1 MQEKLKDGFGVSN
14 TVIRMANEC
23 SPAVGKRII
32 EQYQSIPFVV
42 RDAVADFHKA
52 MEQVEDRDS
61 IDAIK
66 ESLKQLAN
74 ACEANPSYK
83 DVYEAARNE
92 AQEAIADVIANEG
105 MNLLEDDE

>member
-1 MQEKLKDGFGVSN
+1 MGKGKDNIQASDTIV
-14 TVIRMANEC
+14 RLANEC

-42 RDAVADFHKA
+42 RDAVDDFYAA
-52 MEQVEDRDS
+52 MEHIEDRDS
-61 IDAIK
+61 IDTIK
-66 ESLKQLAN
+66 ESLKQLAD
-74 ACEANPSYK
+74 ACEANPIYK

-105 MNLLEDDE
+105 MSWLDDNE

>member
-1 MQEKLKDGFGVSN
+1 MQSDQSEKNPDRTILEIVDS
-14 TVIRMANEC
+14 A
-23 SPAVGKRII
+23 SPLVGKYIL
-32 EQYQSIPFVV
+32 EEYGKVPFVV
-42 RDAVADFHKA
+42 KDAVADFYKA
-52 MEQVEDRDS
+52 MEQIEDRDS

-66 ESLKQLAN
+66 ESLKQLGD

-105 MNLLEDDE
+105 MNLLDDNE

>member
-1 MQEKLKDGFGVSN
+1 MGKDRDDIKVSD
-14 TVIRMANEC
+14 TIVRLANEC

-42 RDAVADFHKA
+42 RDAVADFYKA

-66 ESLKQLAN
+66 ESLKQLAD

-105 MNLLEDDE
+105 MNLLDDNE

>member
-1 MQEKLKDGFGVSN
+1 MGKDRDDIKVSD
-14 TVIRMANEC
+14 TIVRLANEC

-42 RDAVADFHKA
+42 RDAVADFYKA
-52 MEQVEDRDS
+52 MEQIEDRDS

-66 ESLKQLAN
+66 ESLKQLGD

-105 MNLLEDDE
+105 MNLLDDNE